1 MEELIKCN
9 KCKCKYINDEEHV
22 KTDLGYNRLC
32 VKSKYCVKCRD
43 RNETYYETNA
53 SEIGDYNRKKYYE
66 PCPICDERIYK
77 YQMKQH
83 QASTMCA
90 VYAERN
96 NQNTI
101 EINEI

>member
-1 MEELIKCN
+1 MEEFMKCN

-22 KTDLGYNRLC
+22 KTDFGYSRLGVTYKC
-32 VKSKYCVKCRD
+32 CVKCRD
-43 RNETYYETNA
+43 RSKTYYETHA
-53 SEIGDYNRKKYYE
+53 SEICDYNHNKYYE
-66 PCPICDERIYK
+66 PCSICDERIYK

-96 NQNTI
+96 KQKPLK
-101 EINEI
+101 